1 MRRKDGKP
9 ADAAFAFLSTDQG
22 NDWLSSSTATSPLS
36 GVDFFPP
43 ALPCHFFRAP
53 LTPFG
58 SAPAPVGPAT
68 GLHGLGPVLSQHEQ
82 ELMSRAAYQVDLGP
96 TSLELAQMA
105 HRFQVE
111 GLYQH
116 FVRNFREGLCP
127 GNVVEW
133 LVQVHD
139 SGLAA
144 LEDGAM
150 DYVRA
155 NALTFQVQFACL

>member
-1 MRRKDGKP
+1 MRPTKKKQGKMRRKDGKP
-9 ADAAFAFLSTDQG
+9 ADAAFAFLSTAQG

-58 SAPAPVGPAT
+58 SAPAHVGPAT
-68 GLHGLGPVLSQHEQ
+68 GLHGHGPVLSQHEQ
-82 ELMSRAAYQVDLGP
+82 ELMARAAYQEDLGP
-96 TSLELAQMA
+96 TSLQLAQMA

-116 FVRNFREGLCP
+116 FVRNFREGLFLAT
-127 GNVVEW
+127 W
-133 LVQVHD
+133 W
-139 SGLAA
+139 SG
-144 LEDGAM
+144 
-150 DYVRA
+150 
-155 NALTFQVQFACL
+155 